1 MPVGLIN
8 GQKLSKHYG
17 MELERNSYFIY
28 LFNFSQLCQN
38 WFLKKRKDLKK
49 KSLISLTHTYKA
61 VQLDCSTTLTL
72 LWFYKRTQT
81 GEWSLHVSI
90 VIPPLR
96 GLGLIWNCIFYPC
109 VTDRIRHMWKPVSL
123 LIQSASASSVTPW
136 LFFFLDISSIITFTW
151 LPFC

>member
-1 MPVGLIN
+1 MGKSSQNIMVP
-8 GQKLSKHYG
+8 
-17 MELERNSYFIY
+17 ELERNSYFIY
-28 LFNFSQLCQN
+28 LFHFSQLCQN

-136 LFFFLDISSIITFTW
+136 LVFFLDISSIITFTW